1 MYTVIV
7 DNIKKNE
14 FNVLGLLCTVLYGKK
29 KMSYKLYLKAT
40 IHEYD

>member
-29 KMSYKLYLKAT
+29 IIKLYLKAT
-40 IHEYD
+40 IHAYD

>member
-7 DNIKKNE
+7 DNIENE

-29 KMSYKLYLKAT
+29 IIKLYLKAT
-40 IHEYD
+40 IHAYD

>member
-7 DNIKKNE
+7 DNIKNE